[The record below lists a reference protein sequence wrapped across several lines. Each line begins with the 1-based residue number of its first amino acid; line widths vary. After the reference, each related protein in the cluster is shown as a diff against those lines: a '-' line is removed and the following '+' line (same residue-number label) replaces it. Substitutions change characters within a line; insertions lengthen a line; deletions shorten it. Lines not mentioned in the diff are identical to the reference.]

1 VVDFLKR
8 FNQTVAGSRSVVSDY
23 VSTVAPVGD
32 FKRIEGI
39 EVILNSWNN
48 ILITPKRSYIF
59 DPEYGSNLYKLVFE
73 PADNITQEKIRQ
85 EVITTIQR
93 YDERATIKDVK
104 ISYLPNKKGFQVNI
118 DVEYKGDSSHLQVVI
133 DQNLYFR
140 FFESVPQQ

>member
-8 FNQTVAGSRSVVSDY
+8 FNQTVAGSRSAVSDY
-23 VSTVAPVGD
+23 ISTVAPVGD

-48 ILITPKRSYIF
+48 ILITAKRSYIF

-73 PADNITQEKIRQ
+73 PADNVTQEKIRQ

-93 YDERATIKDVK
+93 YDDRATIKDVT

>member
-1 VVDFLKR
+1 MVDFLKR
-8 FNQTVAGSRSVVSDY
+8 FNQTVAGSRNVVSDY
-23 VSTVAPVGD
+23 VSVVAPVGD

-73 PADNITQEKIRQ
+73 PADNVTQEKIRQ
-85 EVITTIQR
+85 EVINSIQR
-93 YDERATIKDVK
+93 YDERATIKEVS
-104 ISYLPNKKGFQVNI
+104 ISFLANQRGFQVNI

-133 DQNLYFR
+133 DQNLYFK